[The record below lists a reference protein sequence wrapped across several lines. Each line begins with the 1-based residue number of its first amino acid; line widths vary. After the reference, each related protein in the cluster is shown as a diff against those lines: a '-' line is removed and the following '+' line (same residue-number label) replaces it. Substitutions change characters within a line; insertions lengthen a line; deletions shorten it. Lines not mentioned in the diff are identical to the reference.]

1 MKKLLTIT
9 LLFAIMLISFT
20 SCAIFKKST
29 TTKNTLTTQNTFTL
43 FVLTTEGTATV
54 NTVTDVWLGV
64 DIPRSTPTTF
74 TFRNNSITSV
84 NASGYMLLAGDENAS
99 STNNNLDGEVIT
111 GNLLTWNGTDMT
123 SITHGLFTGCNINA
137 VVEYNYLNKVPMSI
151 VRKSYNGMTNTA
163 GGVAYNIINNPIA
176 VGTVVKGMNNV
187 NIYNNTYYSNQPMYN
202 GTTGT
207 WRGIVDIYTNTDVTP
222 NAPSTGT
229 KIKNNIFYTKNQ
241 IYNIYIYDAA
251 CLSGFESDYNLF
263 YCEAGTP
270 VFNYLGTQKTFTQ
283 WQALG
288 YDIHSIVIN
297 PNFNNFTDFVP
308 TVRLNYGTNL
318 GTTWQTGLSTT
329 ATWVLNSSPAT
340 INQNGT
346 WQVGAR
352 VYDVSALPV
361 STSSVIQFIIT
372 KNPNI
377 VISIKGI
384 NGIKYYNNIF
394 YSTKVVADNPVGT
407 GIIDVYQ
414 IIDTTQT
421 TAGAKIFNNIFYT
434 VNQIPNIRLIDAN
447 SLVNFESDYNIF
459 YCEAG
464 TPIFTYLGTQKTF
477 AEWQALGY
485 DTHSI
490 ITNPKFK

>member
-1 MKKLLTIT
+1 M
-9 LLFAIMLISFT
+9 SFT

-29 TTKNTLTTQNTFTL
+29 TKNTLTTQKNLTL
-43 FVLTTEGTATV
+43 SVLTTEGTTTV
-54 NTVTDVWLGV
+54 NTITDVWYGV
-64 DIPRSTPTTF
+64 NIPRDVPTTF

-84 NASGYMLLAGDENAS
+84 NTSGYMLQAGDEGAS

-111 GNLLTWNGTDMT
+111 GNLLTWNGNIQAQY
-123 SITHGLFTGCNINA
+123 ITHGIFTGCNIN
-137 VVEYNYLNKVPMSI
+137 VNIKYNYTNGVPMSI
-151 VRKSYNGMTNTA
+151 IRKSGSPMTNTS
-163 GGVAYNIINNPIA
+163 GGVAYNIIKEPTA
-176 VGTVVKGMNNV
+176 VGCVVKGMSGV
-187 NIYNNTYYSNQPMYN
+187 NFYNNTFYSSQPTYSNATSP
-202 GTTGT
+202 GT
-207 WRGIVDIYTNTDVTP
+207 WRGLIDIYTNTDNGLNIV
-222 NAPSTGT
+222 STGT

-251 CLSGFESDYNLF
+251 CLTGFESDYNLF

-270 VFNYLGTQKTFTQ
+270 VFNYLGTQKTFTE

-288 YDIHSIVIN
+288 YDTHSIVIN

-308 TVRLNYGTNL
+308 AVRLNYGTNL

-329 ATWVLNSSPAT
+329 ATWVLNSSPVT
-340 INQNGT
+340 VNQNGT

-352 VYDVSALPV
+352 VYDVSAPPV
-361 STSSVIQFIIT
+361 NTSSIIQFVIA

-377 VISIKGI
+377 VIVIKGV

-414 IIDTTQT
+414 TIDSTQT
-421 TAGAKIFNNIFYT
+421 TAGAKIKNNIFYT
-434 VNQIPNIRLIDAN
+434 VNQIPNIRLIDNN
-447 SLVNFESDYNIF
+447 SLIGFESDYNIF

-477 AEWQALGY
+477 AQWQALGY
-485 DTHSI
+485 DTHSLI
-490 ITNPKFK
+490 LNPKFK